1 MKKIISIL
9 LAVAL
14 LASLGVAALA
24 EERTEEYEDM
34 GINVTY
40 PESFDGLKGVFYP
53 YMMGK
58 IADGVFIG
66 EFLYF
71 AMPEEDFERIME
83 SAEPTEEEI
92 ELFQAAQN
100 NLGYLIALSDGV
112 TVEDLSDMLGLANP
126 EEPRAVARH
135 EILCTFGDVA
145 RSAAKL
151 LKPGGHF
158 YLVHRPFRLAEIMV
172 TLHEYGLE
180 PKRMRMV
187 YPYIDREPNMVLLD
201 AVRGGR
207 PRLAVEKP
215 LIVYEAPGRYTQ
227 EIYDVYGY

>member
-126 EEPRAVARH
+126 EDLLQIGAADSTTWYFIGDELIQECEAEYTEEFHTLQNALPEVLAGAEFYAPPIFGAETVGQTASFETTDTTDKVDSRV
-135 EILCTFGDVA
+135 TFGIRDP
-145 RSAAKL
+145 KN
-151 LKPGGHF
+151 
-158 YLVHRPFRLAEIMV
+158 RL
-172 TLHEYGLE
+172 
-180 PKRMRMV
+180 
-187 YPYIDREPNMVLLD
+187 
-201 AVRGGR
+201 
-207 PRLAVEKP
+207 
-215 LIVYEAPGRYTQ
+215 
-227 EIYDVYGY
+227 

>member
-58 IADGVFIG
+58 IADGVFLG

-112 TVEDLSDMLGLANP
+112 TVENLSDMLGLANP
-126 EEPRAVARH
+126 EDLLQIGAADSTTWYF
-135 EILCTFGDVA
+135 IGDE
-145 RSAAKL
+145 
-151 LKPGGHF
+151 
-158 YLVHRPFRLAEIMV
+158 LV
-172 TLHEYGLE
+172 
-180 PKRMRMV
+180 
-187 YPYIDREPNMVLLD
+187 
-201 AVRGGR
+201 
-207 PRLAVEKP
+207 
-215 LIVYEAPGRYTQ
+215 
-227 EIYDVYGY
+227 